1 MGYDLIIQL
10 ASEFRRA
17 LETVAAK
24 GEYGRLS
31 LFTHF
36 PDGCCTY
43 TSDLLAEYLIENGIQ
58 RERIQVL
65 NSKASKGYD
74 THCWLMIDDMY
85 YLDITGDQFSNKSYY
100 KKYGPISNC
109 CFVPKDTCFFERFAN
124 KSLKASC
131 NVGINTYSGDVSE
144 KLQIVYDATVANS
157 EGAISEMFRCM
168 ISRHFLP
175 VTQVSSN
182 ISKDVMISRNNLS
195 RKKEMR

>member
-31 LFTHF
+31 LFAHF

-58 RERIQVL
+58 KERIQVL

-74 THCWLMIDDMY
+74 THCWLTIDDMY

-144 KLQIVYDATVANS
+144 KLQIVYDATVARINKN
-157 EGAISEMFRCM
+157 
-168 ISRHFLP
+168 H
-175 VTQVSSN
+175 
-182 ISKDVMISRNNLS
+182 
-195 RKKEMR
+195 

>member
-74 THCWLMIDDMY
+74 THCWFMIDDMY

-144 KLQIVYDATVANS
+144 KLQIVYDATVARVNKN
-157 EGAISEMFRCM
+157 
-168 ISRHFLP
+168 H
-175 VTQVSSN
+175 
-182 ISKDVMISRNNLS
+182 
-195 RKKEMR
+195 

>member
-31 LFTHF
+31 LFAHF

-85 YLDITGDQFSNKSYY
+85 YLDITGS
-100 KKYGPISNC
+100 I
-109 CFVPKDTCFFERFAN
+109 
-124 KSLKASC
+124 
-131 NVGINTYSGDVSE
+131 
-144 KLQIVYDATVANS
+144 
-157 EGAISEMFRCM
+157 
-168 ISRHFLP
+168 
-175 VTQVSSN
+175 
-182 ISKDVMISRNNLS
+182 
-195 RKKEMR
+195 

>member
-31 LFTHF
+31 LFAHF

-124 KSLKASC
+124 KSLKTSC
-131 NVGINTYSGDVSE
+131 NVGINTYSGDISE
-144 KLQIVYDATVANS
+144 KLQIVYDATVARVNKN
-157 EGAISEMFRCM
+157 
-168 ISRHFLP
+168 H
-175 VTQVSSN
+175 
-182 ISKDVMISRNNLS
+182 
-195 RKKEMR
+195 

>member
-10 ASEFRRA
+10 ASKFRRA

-31 LFTHF
+31 LFAHF

-100 KKYGPISNC
+100 KKYG
-109 CFVPKDTCFFERFAN
+109 
-124 KSLKASC
+124 L
-131 NVGINTYSGDVSE
+131 
-144 KLQIVYDATVANS
+144 
-157 EGAISEMFRCM
+157 
-168 ISRHFLP
+168 
-175 VTQVSSN
+175 
-182 ISKDVMISRNNLS
+182 ISKGDSKYGVL
-195 RKKEMR
+195 